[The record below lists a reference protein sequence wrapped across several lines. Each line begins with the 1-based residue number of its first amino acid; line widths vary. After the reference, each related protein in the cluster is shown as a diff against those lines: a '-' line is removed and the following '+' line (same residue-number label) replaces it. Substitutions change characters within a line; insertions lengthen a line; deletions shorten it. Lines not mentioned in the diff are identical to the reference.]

1 MLVLT
6 RKLGERIR
14 IGHAIEVT
22 VLKIGSGKVKLGFSG
37 PPDIPIQRQELVT
50 HPEAATEEELRL
62 TDWLDNLLSSPADS
76 PLYNNRPTP

>member
-14 IGHAIEVT
+14 VGHAIEIT

-37 PPDIPIQRQELVT
+37 PPDIPIQRQELIADT
-50 HPEAATEEELRL
+50 NPEAEKDSRL
-62 TDWLDNLLSSPADS
+62 AAWIDGLLTAVDS
-76 PLYNNRPTP
+76 PSLCNDRPPP